1 MIDCSNY
8 INFQKEK
15 QRLTENCS
23 IGCYNCP
30 LCGAKNGEGVNC
42 TTLMEAYP
50 EVAVKILQKWSEE
63 NPATT
68 YQDIFKKSFPFHQIN
83 GDGSPRCCV
92 NDVFGPVVKCSN
104 FNSCKNCWLSA
115 YEEKVPAHFENNEE
129 EEAYVDDLPF

>member
-30 LCGAKNGEGVNC
+30 LCGAENGQGVNC
-42 TTLMEAYP
+42 STLMANYP
-50 EVAVKILQKWSEE
+50 EIAVKILQKWSEE
-63 NPATT
+63 NPAIT
-68 YQDIFKKSFPFHQIN
+68 YQDIFKKSFPFHQVN

-92 NDVFGPVVKCSN
+92 NDVFGPIVKCSS
-104 FNSCKNCWLSA
+104 FTSCKDCWLSA
-115 YEEKVPAHFENNEE
+115 YEEKVPGSFENNEE
-129 EEAYVDDLPF
+129 EETYVDDLPF